1 MNKTLIIV
9 PAYNEADNIEKVISD
24 LCLAGQAW
32 DILVVNDASADSTA
46 ALALATGKATVIN
59 LPFNLGIGGCVQ
71 TGFRYAKQHDYDVA
85 LQFDGDGQHNA
96 VEINKLLNIV
106 NDKDADVAIGSR
118 FTQEHDG
125 FKSSFIRRIGIKI
138 FELFSYIII
147 QQKITDHTSGF
158 RAYNKKALRF
168 LADHYPTDF
177 PEPEVVILL
186 GRNGF
191 RIKETFTEMHER
203 QGGVSSIP
211 VYKGPYY
218 MIKVLLAMFM
228 ASIRLKIYRDE

>member
-24 LCLAGQAW
+24 LYLAGQAW

-46 ALALATGKATVIN
+46 ALALATGKVTVIN

-71 TGFRYAKQHDYDVA
+71 TGFRYAKQYDYDVV
-85 LQFDGDGQHNA
+85 LQFDGDGQHDA

-147 QQKITDHTSGF
+147 RQKITDHTSGF

-228 ASIRLKIYRDE
+228 ASIR